1 MTGAVI
7 PATRPAVFPAVLP
20 ATDPRMAGMGGNLFV
35 LGNSYAPSQGDEC
48 IVPIPD
54 AAAAVGCG
62 PVHPSVLYFPQGW
75 NGKKYWMAYTPF
87 TGNQAVHENPCIVC
101 SDDGVTWTVPGE
113 LTNPIDNA
121 NEFSP
126 GFFAD
131 VCLVHNPEDDKL
143 YCFWTL
149 STPTY
154 YIFGRSSSDGVNWG
168 ANRFVV
174 HSWLKANYWGAS
186 PALLPLGNGA
196 WRMWAINADSPTT
209 NNNAATMWTATA
221 PALTGPWGDKQTC
234 SFVPYL
240 NSMWHLEVRKVGGK
254 FLALV
259 THHQIRSAT
268 FGLGPQVAEST
279 DGINFVATGKHFL
292 GWAGRTT
299 SSEVYKASMVI
310 HRDFSVGK
318 VWQMTSSGVDKLRV
332 SQIKTNAPESLQ
344 SDWIDT
350 AITAAIAAEAPY
362 FIGDRFDRADATL
375 KDTLAE
381 SGQQWLQGSGSN
393 HPVISN
399 KAVMRGAADP
409 SYAAINIGQS
419 NMTVGFRVNQPSR
432 TEQWELEAKSNRSI
446 SASRIS
452 LYWNASILTLRSVTS
467 VAAA

>member
-1 MTGAVI
+1 
-7 PATRPAVFPAVLP
+7 
-20 ATDPRMAGMGGNLFV
+20 
-35 LGNSYAPSQGDEC
+35 
-48 IVPIPD
+48 
-54 AAAAVGCG
+54 
-62 PVHPSVLYFPQGW
+62 
-75 NGKKYWMAYTPF
+75 
-87 TGNQAVHENPCIVC
+87 
-101 SDDGVTWTVPGE
+101 
-113 LTNPIDNA
+113 
-121 NEFSP
+121 
-126 GFFAD
+126 
-131 VCLVHNPEDDKL
+131 
-143 YCFWTL
+143 
-149 STPTY
+149 
-154 YIFGRSSSDGVNWG
+154 
-168 ANRFVV
+168 
-174 HSWLKANYWGAS
+174 
-186 PALLPLGNGA
+186 
-196 WRMWAINADSPTT
+196 
-209 NNNAATMWTATA
+209 
-221 PALTGPWGDKQTC
+221 
-234 SFVPYL
+234 
-240 NSMWHLEVRKVGGK
+240 MWHLEVRKVGGK

-467 VAAA
+467 VAGVVNHGACLWPVTGPPSGPHDDADVVIDARGDRVQAWVNGKRIFDVTLAANIAAELDNYTRASFYLGGATTKITRFAVSK